1 MKLLLA
7 IYFFILAVI
16 QMGLF
21 FGIYHY
27 YRSQNLLRP
36 SPYWMSSLLVS
47 IFGLFIFGAGIVTI
61 EDVARPEF
69 NFTIANTLVVKI

>member
-36 SPYWMSSLLVS
+36 SPYWMRSLLVS
-47 IFGLFIFGAGIVTI
+47 IFGLCVFQTSVNTHSSIVNGHSRLRAI
-61 EDVARPEF
+61 
-69 NFTIANTLVVKI
+69 VKCCV